1 MLNRRVSLL
10 RFLFSC
16 ILLSCAVFNFPLES
30 VAGKAALFPIR
41 DEQQVKPQPP
51 QIGEAFPFDG
61 ADRILQTASLSP
73 DSFLLAYQ
81 KDDYDIAFRA
91 GVITER
97 DGTETVEYGEET
109 IPVKARDSEQ
119 SLKFFKLVA
128 LNNRQAVLFFNFF
141 DRDST
146 IRFRLINID
155 GKKADTP
162 AVPNYETPQ
171 LNYDNLSALSVVKL
185 SNTSLAVAAV
195 QNKSDYENK
204 KEGGIAVIDFAGGEI
219 KIHDQTRFIP
229 RGNLGASQVNDP
241 VIVPLTERSL
251 IIGWQSGGY
260 FDPQTGF
267 DSESKGYVAYVDYY
281 DDRFHFYDD
290 RVKVFFKGDLQRLQ
304 AQALTDKKFL
314 LLFEDS
320 SVNAPGETK
329 TVIMSGEVFKNDVAL
344 KTESAFY
351 IDNTKSV
358 NLNAPARDAF
368 TVDYRKSAYGG
379 EHFIRVGE
387 LQNSD
392 FVMGEEVAFN
402 SSWKNKYANVNY
414 QFTRLSDYKF
424 LIAYSG
430 VKSGTLIGKLG
441 RPPTPVITDS
451 APSLLKTIALTDN
464 KFVSAYAE
472 KANGNAGWT
481 RVGAVRGDG
490 QTSFGSPTD
499 FSREPTFAL
508 NAAALDATR
517 VLLMY
522 RSAGKTR
529 AVVGTVSGDE
539 ISFGA
544 PVEIGDGEMLSDLH
558 VVPRG
563 ANRAVL
569 AYRTPTNYAV
579 LRPVGINGNALNLGG
594 EFIVDSAGA
603 QNARFKQ
610 LAVAGAG
617 ENLIVVYNYQSKNSQ
632 GDYVDDYRFR
642 AARVAGDKINFNSA
656 PVSVQGFQE
665 PDAAF
670 LSENKFAVAFRAH
683 LEKNVGKLIVGNIN
697 EQGAIDLGNAFVFSD
712 AQTRPVALA
721 KSGENALALI
731 YGNGAGSITN
741 PADKSFV
748 RLIALSGTNVASAG
762 APLALFDEKSRL
774 LSICRLTPTD
784 FVLAFSREEQ
794 NSAEVRVAQANL
806 SGNAFIIR

>member
-1 MLNRRVSLL
+1 MLNRLSLL
-10 RFLFSC
+10 RFLFLS
-16 ILLSCAVFNFPLES
+16 ILVFLTVLNFPLS
-30 VAGKAALFPIR
+30 TAAASKDALLAIR
-41 DEQQVKPQPP
+41 NERRFEPQQPR
-51 QIGEAFPFDG
+51 IGEAFPFDG
-61 ADRILQTASLSP
+61 ANGFLQAASLSS
-73 DSFLLAYQ
+73 DSFLMAYQ
-81 KDDYDIAFRA
+81 KNDYSIAFRA
-91 GVITER
+91 GIIVER
-97 DGTETVEYGEET
+97 GGTETVEYGEET
-109 IPVKARDSEQ
+109 IPVRARDFEQ

-128 LNNRQAVLFFNFF
+128 LNNSQAVLFFNFF
-141 DRDST
+141 DGDST
-146 IRFRLINID
+146 IRFRLINVD

-195 QNKSDYENK
+195 QNKSSHENK
-204 KEGGIAVIDFAGGEI
+204 KEGSIAVIDFVNDEI

-229 RGNLGASQVNDP
+229 RDNLGATQVTDP

-251 IIGWQSGGY
+251 IIGWQSSGN
-260 FDPQTGF
+260 FDSQTGF
-267 DSESKGYVAYVDYY
+267 DSGSKSYVAYVDYY
-281 DDRFHFYDD
+281 DNRFHFYDD
-290 RVKVFFKGDLQRLQ
+290 RIKVFFNEDLQRLQ

-314 LLFEDS
+314 LLFEDITAYS
-320 SVNAPGETK
+320 PGETK
-329 TVIMSGEVFKNDVAL
+329 TVIMSGEVFKNDIAL

-351 IDNTKSV
+351 IDNTKSI

-368 TVDYRKSAYGG
+368 TVDYKKSDYGA

-387 LQNSD
+387 LQDAD
-392 FVMGEEVAFN
+392 FVMGGEVAFN
-402 SSWKNKYANVNY
+402 SVWKEKFANISY

-430 VKSGTLIGKLG
+430 LKSGTFIGTLG

-451 APSLLKTIALTDN
+451 APSLLKTIALNGD

-472 KANGNAGWT
+472 KKTGSAGWT
-481 RVGAVRGDG
+481 RVGAVRRDG

-508 NAAALDATR
+508 DAAALDASR
-517 VLLMY
+517 ILVMY

-539 ISFGA
+539 ISYAA
-544 PVEIGDGEMLSDLH
+544 PTEIGDGEMLSDIH
-558 VVPRG
+558 IIPSSQ
-563 ANRAVL
+563 NKAVL
-569 AYRTPTNYAV
+569 AYRTQTNYAV
-579 LRPVGINGNALNLGG
+579 LRPIGINGNAIDLGG

-617 ENLIVVYNYQSKNSQ
+617 ANLIVVYNYQYKNNQ
-632 GDYVDDYRFR
+632 GDYVDDYRLR
-642 AARVAGDKINFNSA
+642 AARVEADKIKFDSA
-656 PVSVQGFQE
+656 PISVEGFQE

-670 LSENKFAVAFRAH
+670 LSDTKFAVVFRAH
-683 LEKNVGKLIVGNIN
+683 LEKNIGKLIVGNIN
-697 EQGAIDLGNAFVFSD
+697 EQGAIDLGNPFIFSE

-721 KSGENALALI
+721 KSGENVLALI
-731 YGNGAGSITN
+731 YGNGTGSITN

-748 RLIALSGTNVASAG
+748 RLVTLNGANVATAG
-762 APLALFDEKSRL
+762 EPFALLDEKSRL

-784 FVLAFSREEQ
+784 FIFAFSREGQ
-794 NSAEVRVAQANL
+794 NTAEVRVARANL
-806 SGNAFIIR
+806 SGNAFTMR